1 MTVATSTLPRPYDA
15 IASQLQQMFG
25 QRMSTN
31 PTVLDVHGRG
41 EGFHKTAPPD
51 VVVFPLSTDEVSQL
65 AKLCFEHDVPII
77 PFGAGTSLEDHV
89 AACHG
94 GVCIDFSEMNQILNV
109 HTQDMDAVLQP
120 GVRRKQLNQ
129 HLRDTGLFFPIDPGA
144 DATIGGMV
152 ATRAS
157 GTAAVKYGTMKD
169 VVLALEV
176 VMADGR
182 IVNTAQRARKSAA
195 GYDLTRL
202 FVGSEGT
209 LGIIT
214 AITVKLFGIPEA
226 VSAAVAPFPTIED
239 AVNCV
244 IATVQMGIPM
254 ARIELMDTMSMKAV
268 NQYSKLGYAEAPTLF
283 LEFEGSEA
291 SVAEQAATFQAIAED
306 FSVLGFD
313 QATNPEDR
321 TRLWKARHDAYFAG
335 LALKPGCQA
344 FTTDVCVP
352 LSNLAECISRTH
364 ATLEDSPLLATL
376 LGHVGDGNY
385 HTLLMFDPEN
395 EKELIEAERIN
406 AQIVNHALS
415 LEGTCTGEHGVGS
428 GKAKYLSKELGDGA
442 VGVMS
447 AIKVALDPTNI
458 MNPGKVIPVE

>member
-1 MTVATSTLPRPYDA
+1 MTSATSTPPRPYDA
-15 IASQLQQMFG
+15 IAPQLQQMFG

-41 EGFHKTAPPD
+41 EGFHETAPPD
-51 VVVFPLSTDEVSQL
+51 AVVFPLSTNEVSQL
-65 AKLCFEHDVPII
+65 AKLCFEHGVPIV
-77 PFGAGTSLEDHV
+77 PFGAGTSFEGHV

-94 GVCIDFSEMNQILNV
+94 GICIDFSEMNQILDV
-109 HTQDMDAVLQP
+109 HAQDMDVVVQP

-144 DATIGGMV
+144 DATIGGMT

-169 VVLALEV
+169 VVLALEI

-226 VSAAVAPFPTIED
+226 ISAAVAPFPTIED

-244 IATVQMGIPM
+244 IATVQMGVPM
-254 ARIELMDTMSMKAV
+254 ARIELLDALSMKSV
-268 NQYSKLGYAEAPTLF
+268 NLYSKLDYAETPTLF
-283 LEFEGSEA
+283 LEFEGSSA
-291 SVAEQAATFQAIAED
+291 TIAEQAKTFQAIAED
-306 FSVLGFD
+306 FSILGFE
-313 QATNPEDR
+313 QATKPEDR
-321 TRLWKARHDAYFAG
+321 NRLWTARHDAYFAG

-352 LSNLAECISRTH
+352 LSHLAECITRTH
-364 ATLEDSPLLATL
+364 ATLEDSPILGTI

-385 HTLLMFDPEN
+385 HTLLMFDPDNSE
-395 EKELIEAERIN
+395 EVIEAERIN

-415 LEGTCTGEHGVGS
+415 FEGTCTGEHGIGY
-428 GKAKYLSKELGDGA
+428 GKAKYLSQELGDGA
-442 VGVMS
+442 VSVMS
-447 AIKVALDPTNI
+447 AIKAALDPTNI
-458 MNPGKVIPVE
+458 MNPGKIIPVE

>member
-1 MTVATSTLPRPYDA
+1 MTSPASTPPRPYDA
-15 IASQLQQMFG
+15 IAPQLQQMFG
-25 QRMSTN
+25 QRISTN

-41 EGFHKTAPPD
+41 EGFHETAPPD
-51 VVVFPLSTDEVSQL
+51 AVVFPLSTDEVSQL
-65 AKLCFEHDVPII
+65 AKLCFAHGVPIV

-89 AACHG
+89 AAHHG
-94 GVCIDFSEMNQILNV
+94 GVCIDFSEMNQILDV
-109 HTQDMDAVLQP
+109 HAQDMDAVVQP

-144 DATIGGMV
+144 DATIGGMA

-195 GYDLTRL
+195 GYDLTRI

-226 VSAAVAPFPTIED
+226 VSAAVAAFPTIED

-244 IATVQMGIPM
+244 IATVQMGVPM

-291 SVAEQAATFQAIAED
+291 SVAEQAATFHAIAED
-306 FSVLGFD
+306 FSVLGFE
-313 QATNPEDR
+313 QASQLEERN
-321 TRLWKARHDAYFAG
+321 RLWTARHNAYFAG

-364 ATLEDSPLLATL
+364 QSLEDSPLLATI

-395 EKELIEAERIN
+395 GEELIEAERIN
-406 AQIVNHALS
+406 AQIVNHALE

-428 GKAKYLSKELGDGA
+428 GKTKYLRKELGDGA
-442 VGVMS
+442 VDVMA
-447 AIKVALDPTNI
+447 AIKAALDPTNI
-458 MNPGKVIPVE
+458 MNPGKIIPVE